1 MSDNS
6 IGNRHKYRLI
16 FAVLAGFVFFVIS
29 LIYMYLQESKL
40 VFLIYSDKPV
50 SSSVNFFTQH
60 SDAQATKN
68 SVQFYTLE
76 KNYKTVR
83 ANFPVNPQ
91 LTDSVLVVF
100 DSTDANFSLCYV
112 LVKKPGFHPVQ
123 VPLTSIRA
131 GENISI
137 NKITNIL
144 YFNSLGH
151 KSVLS
156 FAMPVIN
163 YRVDFVILFLLAVF
177 SFLLSLVVYYYR
189 YIFSIRRYR
198 LHNVLIYCGFV
209 VVVVIVSNLA
219 LKAGFNASPDERD
232 HFMAAEFYK
241 SHSISP
247 QKHTETGAYTYNS
260 LWNYSRVYNR
270 GINYLLAGK
279 FSNLFDGYVDS
290 FRSVRFFG
298 IFLIIFCLLIC
309 LYFPRMSLLFLPFFF
324 TPQVWYLFSYVNDDY
339 FPLFIAFVLLFVSEV
354 FKTDLL
360 ANKLNKSL
368 IIKVLIIGVVYGL
381 MLLSKKN
388 YLLFSVFYPF
398 YLFSLPLKF
407 SGECRL
413 AEAFKAIKKFIR
425 IPFAVIVIALMVVGL
440 RQTTFE
446 NSVENNLSKDTE
458 AFYNQSQTNLN
469 NHKAK
474 GISGR
479 ERFAS
484 YFTMM
489 KNGWIITSF
498 KSFCGVYGFM
508 KYRSANWYY
517 NLFTIA
523 YGLLIIVL
531 FVMMIKSRDKELI
544 YWSFILFAFFV
555 SVIFAASYIYSYLHD
570 YQAQGRYVFPVLPVL
585 GLFLHKVYTTFTNRK
600 IVTWSMILLMSI
612 FMLSLYSFIF
622 IGTQALT

>member
-68 SVQFYTLE
+68 SVQFDTLE

-177 SFLLSLVVYYYR
+177 SFLLSLVVYHYR
-189 YIFSIRRYR
+189 NIFSIRRYN
-198 LHNVLIYCGFV
+198 LHNVLIYSCYF

-247 QKHTETGAYTYNS
+247 QKHTETGAYTYNAI
-260 LWNYSRVYNR
+260 WNYSRVYNK
-270 GINYLLAGK
+270 GVNYLLAGK
-279 FSNLFDGYVDS
+279 FSNLFDANFHS

-298 IFLIIFCLLIC
+298 IALIIFCLLIC
-309 LYFPRMSLLFLPFFF
+309 LYFPRMSLLFLPFFL
-324 TPQVWYLFSYVNDDY
+324 TPQVWYIFSYVNDDY
-339 FPLFIAFVLLFVSEV
+339 FPLFVAFVLLFFTEV
-354 FKTDLL
+354 FKPDLL
-360 ANKLNKSL
+360 TGRMN
-368 IIKVLIIGVVYGL
+368 KVLIIKIILLGIGYGI

-388 YLLFSVFYPF
+388 YLLFSAFYLF

-407 SGECRL
+407 SDKSRFTD
-413 AEAFKAIKKFIR
+413 AIQAIKKFLR
-425 IPFAVIVIALMVVGL
+425 IPVAVIVIALIVVGL

-446 NSVENNLSKDTE
+446 DAGKNDLSEGTKV
-458 AFYNQSQTNLN
+458 FYNQSQTNLN
-469 NHKAK
+469 NHLAK
-474 GISGR
+474 GISGK

-508 KYRSANWYY
+508 KYSATQWYY
-517 NLFTIA
+517 MLFAIA
-523 YGLLIIVL
+523 FALFVILLFVLII
-531 FVMMIKSRDKELI
+531 KSKDKDLI
-544 YWSFILFAFFV
+544 YWSFILFAFLV
-555 SVIFAASYIYSYLHD
+555 SIIFSSSYLYSYRFD
-570 YQAQGRYVFPVLPVL
+570 YQAQGRYFFPFLPVL